1 MEVSKKVQVAI
12 KRNAKD
18 EIEECLKCEIVG
30 VDTYK
35 AYKKESSVVKAKQ
48 LEEQNQKEEENKKRF
63 DNLEKSSFKQ
73 NLLVAKVYFDNE
85 VEKGLCETNEKFEEA
100 FNNYVYKGIAF
111 DKSIAPKE
119 YLTILERLY

>member
-1 MEVSKKVQVAI
+1 MEVGKRVQVAI

-18 EIEECLKCEIVG
+18 EIEECLECKVIG

-35 AYKKESSVVKAKQ
+35 AYKKESSVIKAKK
-48 LEEQNQKEEENKKRF
+48 LEEEENEKKKQEDHYFVLGERVY
-63 DNLEKSSFKQ
+63 KQ

-111 DKSIAPKE
+111 DENIAPKE